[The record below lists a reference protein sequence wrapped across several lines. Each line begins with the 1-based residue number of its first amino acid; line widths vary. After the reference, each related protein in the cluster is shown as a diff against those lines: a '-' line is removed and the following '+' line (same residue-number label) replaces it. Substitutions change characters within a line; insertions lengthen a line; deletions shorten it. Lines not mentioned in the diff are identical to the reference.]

1 MRGMERIG
9 LVTSL
14 VWSFISGGVWNNRAR
29 VAGQRVIRQGWGAW
43 RGLDRLPVLCGHSL
57 VVEMER

>member
-9 LVTSL
+9 RVTSL

-29 VAGQRVIRQGWGAW
+29 VAGQRVIRQGYGGVW
-43 RGLDRLPVLCGHSL
+43 RIGRGYQSC
-57 VVEMER
+57 VVVY